1 MLTSRPRALLRSVAR
16 RLVPRP
22 PAPVRSYTD
31 EELVRRTEE
40 FNLAAESYW
49 QEIAQDPG
57 ARRQNANRPLSTVQD
72 TPGTLYRLGLM
83 LHALDLGV
91 GLTVLDFGAGGCWL
105 SSMLNRLGCHTIA
118 MDVSK
123 TALELGQAMFALDPR
138 HALALEPRFLVYDG
152 HRLELP
158 DASVDRVAM
167 FDAFHHVPN
176 QVEVLAEV
184 FRVLRPGGRA
194 VFAEPGEGH
203 SHSDQS
209 VFEAETTGVLEND
222 LEVEDVARKARAAG
236 FTRVT
241 LKPYPAPD
249 LMLDADDYARLMNG
263 SDGVFPMQRLR
274 GDLRHF
280 FIFVLHKGEPR
291 HDSRNPR
298 TLRARIERLR
308 PDSVLTGRAAARL
321 ELPLRVTNTGD
332 TLWLAQP
339 RPAGGHVGLGG
350 HLFDADKKLV
360 ARGHLRAAL
369 PHDLEPGA
377 SVELVPELW
386 LPAQPG
392 RYTLRLDMVNENVT
406 WFAQQGSPTVDV
418 QLDVGDFLD
427 SREPHRLCADLEPPD
442 VTGLHADRPGATL
455 SCALGVR
462 NAGDTRWLAAT
473 ADGHGVVSI
482 GGHLLAEDGRVLE
495 WDFFRQPIVRDL
507 LPHEHFATQ
516 CTFAAP
522 DEPGRYRLRIDLVA
536 EQVGWFE
543 SWGSL
548 PIELRIEVGTG
559 QADSAAP
566 ARLRAQLG
574 PASEQLDVR
583 TGERVVLAVQVRNTG
598 NTLWLAQGT
607 QGVGRVALGAH
618 LHDDQGR
625 LLEQDFARVALPADV
640 APQAETRCELV
651 FEAPRQAG
659 EYVLELDALV
669 EGLVWF
675 GTKGSPTA
683 RLKLSVRV

>member
-1 MLTSRPRALLRSVAR
+1 MLTSRLRALLRPIAR
-16 RLVPRP
+16 QLAPRP
-22 PAPVRSYTD
+22 PALPRSYTD
-31 EELVRRTEE
+31 DELVRRTEE

-57 ARRQNANRPLSTVQD
+57 ARRQNSNRPLSTVQD

-83 LHALDLGV
+83 LQALDLGV

-118 MDVSK
+118 MDVSQ
-123 TALELGQAMFALDPR
+123 TALDLGQAMFALDPR
-138 HALALEPRFLVYDG
+138 HNLALEPRFLPYDG
-152 HRLELP
+152 HRLNLP

-176 QVEVLAEV
+176 QVEVLAEI

-209 VFEAETTGVLEND
+209 VFETETTGVLEND

-236 FTRVT
+236 FTRVA

-249 LMLDADDYARLMNG
+249 LELEASDYTRLIDGADSA
-263 SDGVFPMQRLR
+263 FPMHRVR

-280 FIFVLHKGEPR
+280 FIFILHKGEAR

-298 TLRARIERLR
+298 TLRARIERL
-308 PDSVLTGRAAARL
+308 DAGGALAGRAAARV
-321 ELPLRVTNTGD
+321 ELRLRVTNTGD
-332 TLWLAQP
+332 TLWLAEP

-360 ARGHLRAAL
+360 ARGHFRAAL
-369 PHDLEPGA
+369 PHDVAPGQSLELT
-377 SVELVPELW
+377 SELW
-386 LPAQPG
+386 LPAEPG
-392 RYTLRLDMVNENVT
+392 RYTLRLDLVDEGVT
-406 WFAQQGSPTVDV
+406 WFAQQGSPTIDV
-418 QLDVGDFLD
+418 TLDVGDFLD

-442 VTGLHADRPGATL
+442 PTTLCAERPGAAL
-455 SCALGVR
+455 SFALGVR
-462 NAGDTRWLAAT
+462 NTGDTRWLT
-473 ADGHGVVSI
+473 HSADGRGVVSI
-482 GGHLLAEDGRVLE
+482 GAHLLAEDGRLLE
-495 WDFFRQPIVRDL
+495 WDFFRQPIERDTR
-507 LPHEHFATQ
+507 PHERFTTS

-522 DEPGRYRLRIDLVA
+522 EEPGQYRLRVDLLA
-536 EQVGWFE
+536 DQVGWFE

-548 PIELRIEVGTG
+548 PIELRLEVGAG
-559 QADSAAP
+559 QADSTAP

-574 PASEQLDVR
+574 LPHAQLEVAA
-583 TGERVVLAVQVRNTG
+583 GEAVTLTVTLRNTG
-598 NTLWLAQGT
+598 NTLWLAQGR
-607 QGVGRVALGAH
+607 QGTGRVALGAH
-618 LHDDQGR
+618 LLDAQAA
-625 LLEQDFARVALPADV
+625 LLEQDFARATLPADV
-640 APQAETRCELV
+640 APGSEARATLA
-651 FEAPRQAG
+651 FDAPRQPG
-659 EYVLELDALV
+659 EYIVEVDLLV

-675 GTKGSPTA
+675 GSKGSITA
-683 RLKLSVRV
+683 RLALRVRA